1 MFPLGVLVV
10 FSNKEK
16 LKRVL
21 LNCRLAK
28 PLGYKVD
35 RIGLDFQVEM
45 IILLSYL
52 QDNQVIRRDFREHNS
67 TNLESLSAT
76 FTSSG
81 ILRMS
86 TS

>member
-1 MFPLGVLVV
+1 MFPLGVLVD

-28 PLGYKVD
+28 PLGCKVD
-35 RIGLDFQVEM
+35 CIGLDFQVEM
-45 IILLSYL
+45 IILLSYF
-52 QDNQVIRRDFREHNS
+52 QDNQVIRRDFREHKF
-67 TNLESLSAT
+67 ESIANT

-81 ILRMS
+81 ILRIS